1 MNKKVC
7 IITGANS
14 GIGKAAAIQI
24 AQQGHQVIMACR
36 NPERSEA
43 ALQDVRQMSGNDSV
57 ELMIVDMSLQA
68 SIKAF
73 AAEFLAKY
81 EVLDVLIHNAAAFD
95 IRQKERKLTSEGI
108 ELIWATNHIGPVL
121 LTDLLLEALK
131 RSEQGRVI
139 TISSKGLVVYPFLKV
154 DVADPEFAHKKFSVQ
169 KAYYQS
175 KLAQVMYTY
184 WLADQLRETAV
195 TALRPSAVEP
205 GSGQTVTVNSIR
217 VTNVKIDVDTR
228 YPGMPKW
235 KRKVYSLKSKS
246 SISPE
251 EMAETYT
258 YLALSPEVSQTTG
271 TYYDDLTHI
280 VKSNGYSQKKENIKH
295 LMDKT
300 MTYLK

>member
-36 NPERSEA
+36 DPERGEA
-43 ALQDVRQMSGNDSV
+43 ALQDVRQQSGNECV
-57 ELMIVDMSLQA
+57 EMMVVDMSLQA

-73 AAEFLAKY
+73 AAVFLAKY

-95 IRQKERKLTSEGI
+95 IRQKERILTSEGV
-108 ELIWATNHIGPVL
+108 ELVWATNQIGPVL
-121 LTDLLLEALK
+121 LTDLLLAALK
-131 RSEQGRVI
+131 QSEQGRVI
-139 TISSKGLVVYPFLKV
+139 TISSKGLMVYPFLKV
-154 DVADPEFAHKKFSVQ
+154 DVADPEFARKKFSVQ

-184 WLADQLRETAV
+184 WLADQLKETAV
-195 TALRPSAVEP
+195 STLRPSSVEP
-205 GSGQTVTVNSIR
+205 GSRQAVTVNSIR

-235 KRKVYSLKSKS
+235 KRTLYSLKSKS
-246 SISPE
+246 SITPE

-258 YLALSPEVSQTTG
+258 FLALSPEVNQTTG
-271 TYYDDLTHI
+271 TYFDDPNHI
-280 VKSNGYSQKKENIKH
+280 VNSSSYSQDKENIKQV
-295 LMDKT
+295 MDLT
-300 MTYLK
+300 LTYLK

>member
-1 MNKKVC
+1 
-7 IITGANS
+7 
-14 GIGKAAAIQI
+14 
-24 AQQGHQVIMACR
+24 MACR
-36 NPERSEA
+36 NSERGEA
-43 ALQDVRQMSGNDSV
+43 ALQNVRHMSGNDSV

-121 LTDLLLEALK
+121 LTDLLLEGLK

-184 WLADQLRETAV
+184 WLADQLRETATSALRQSSVEPSSGQAV
-195 TALRPSAVEP
+195 TA
-205 GSGQTVTVNSIR
+205 NSIR
-217 VTNVKIDVDTR
+217 VTNVKIDIDTR
-228 YPGMPKW
+228 YPDMPKL
-235 KRKVYSLKSKS
+235 KRKMYSLKSKS

-271 TYYDDLTHI
+271 TYYDDPIHI
-280 VKSNGYSQKKENIKH
+280 VNSSSYSKEKKHIKQVME
-295 LMDKT
+295 LT
-300 MTYLK
+300 QSYLQRRANHD